1 MGLPDS
7 KEIIHQFAYR
17 TYFYVVEGRGAFL
30 KKCTL
35 PYSTICFSY
44 GIDQKNTCK
53 YISKSTQS
61 EQFLCMIHLTIVNS
75 CVKYF
80 SFNIHS
86 LLLLQ
91 LGKLSKKKNEETY
104 GKFHMLG
111 GGLGGHFP
119 YVITKDFYCILSH
132 FRPFIP
138 PYIHPPPAPSTIP

>member
-1 MGLPDS
+1 M
-7 KEIIHQFAYR
+7 
-17 TYFYVVEGRGAFL
+17 VEGRGAFL

-44 GIDQKNTCK
+44 GIDKKNTCK

-61 EQFLCMIHLTIVNS
+61 EQFLCMIHLKIVNA

-91 LGKLSKKKNEETY
+91 LGKLSKKKRGNIWKIPY
-104 GKFHMLG
+104 VRG
-111 GGLGGHFP
+111 GGSRGGNFP
-119 YVITKDFYCILSH
+119 YVIMKDFYCILSH
-132 FRPFIP
+132 FKPF
-138 PYIHPPPAPSTIP
+138 